1 MIKVFYKKMRKELND
16 VKEKNPFL
24 YLINISKN
32 VKNKYQTPKKA
43 KVQFQ
48 RSFTP
53 IQLIKN
59 KSINQSNNNKNEFNF
74 GNVSNSNYKEKQRIS
89 TYSKKQE
96 KKETEIEKLKKE
108 IKKLKEDLNVK
119 NNECIK
125 SKEQINNLTKENSN
139 LKNQINQFKE
149 KIENLS
155 KEENRV
161 GKETLL
167 YNYFVEMNNQIL
179 QSLND
184 GAPNIDNMTYEELLA
199 LEDKIGY
206 VNKGFKKEEINKIKS
221 EKYNLNDNINCVI
234 CQDIIKEGDDVKKL
248 NCLHIFHI
256 KCIDTW
262 LLKEKNC
269 PSCKEEIIIPG

>member
-1 MIKVFYKKMRKELND
+1 MRKELND

-59 KSINQSNNNKNEFNF
+59 KSINKSNINKNEFNF

-89 TYSKKQE
+89 TYSKKKE

-269 PSCKEEIIIPG
+269 PFCKEEIIIPG

>member
-1 MIKVFYKKMRKELND
+1 MKKEFNDIKD
-16 VKEKNPFL
+16 KNPFL

-32 VKNKYQTPKKA
+32 NKNKNFTPKKP
-43 KVQFQ
+43 KVQYQ

-59 KSINQSNNNKNEFNF
+59 KIIKPSNNNHQIDFKYVNNI
-74 GNVSNSNYKEKQRIS
+74 NSNYKGRGT
-89 TYSKKQE
+89 TYSKKSE
-96 KKETEIEKLKKE
+96 NKETEVEKLKNE
-108 IKKLKEDLNVK
+108 IKKLKEELHTK
-119 NNECIK
+119 NNECLK
-125 SKEQINNLTKENSN
+125 SKEQINKLTKENST
-139 LKNQINQFKE
+139 LKNQVTQFKE

-155 KEENRV
+155 KEENRI

-167 YNYFVEMNNQIL
+167 YHYFVEMNNQIL

-184 GAPNIDNMTYEELLA
+184 GAPTVDNMTYEELLA

-206 VNKGFKKEEINKIKS
+206 VNKGFKKEDINKIKS

-234 CQDIIKEGDDVKKL
+234 CQEDIKNGDDVKKL
-248 NCLHIFHI
+248 SCNHIFHI

-269 PSCKEEIIIPG
+269 PFCKEEIIIPC